1 MSTEQPNRD
10 RMNQLVTRVPAGP
23 LDGPFPQSAPGSPEN
38 TNRERTPLS
47 RTSPIALAAVLAAG
61 GLFIGSAHIFQ
72 PTSASAQEAAD
83 PYEMLPD
90 SANIDAIIRDFR
102 PAALEGGHPDF
113 QSFSGTTTF
122 GLVEEYLDADGKP
135 VAADLRGQKLVNEYR
150 DSVGRPISPWLY
162 DPALGD
168 QEGKLTAG
176 PPSNGLTSA
185 QYFAQWYRDVP
196 GINASK
202 AIDLTLTRVP
212 GTNRYVYDSAT
223 DGPFAHRGG
232 FFPID
237 DELYGNWSSTAR
249 NFHFTTEIG
258 LEFTYVDDAEQLF
271 MFTGDDD
278 VWVFIDGRLVLDLGG
293 LHPIREQYLD
303 LSRLN
308 WLVPGQNYEMK
319 IFHAE
324 RRTNASNFRIETTLM
339 MRPVEL
345 PPVSGLHD

>member
-1 MSTEQPNRD
+1 MSTDQPNRD
-10 RMNQLVTRVPAGP
+10 RVRDLATRVPAGP
-23 LDGPFPQSAPGSPEN
+23 LDGPFPQAEKTPESEAG
-38 TNRERTPLS
+38 TRAKIS
-47 RTSPIALAAVLAAG
+47 RTSPLALAAVLAAG
-61 GLFIGSAHIFQ
+61 GLFIGSAHVFK
-72 PTSASAQEAAD
+72 PAPAAAMESSD
-83 PYEMLPD
+83 PYAALPD
-90 SANIDAIIRDFR
+90 SADIDAVIRDFR
-102 PAALEGGHPDF
+102 PAAMEGGHPDF
-113 QSFSGTTTF
+113 QAYSGTTTF
-122 GLVEEYLDADGKP
+122 GLVVEYLDADGKP

-168 QEGKLTAG
+168 EEGKLAKG

-185 QYFAQWYRDVP
+185 QHFAQWYRDVP
-196 GINASK
+196 GVNASK
-202 AIDLTLTRVP
+202 AIRLTLTRVP

-237 DELYGNWSSTAR
+237 NELYGNWSSTQR

-258 LEFTYVDDAEQLF
+258 LQFTHVDDAEQIF

-303 LSRLN
+303 LSRLD
-308 WLVPGQNYEMK
+308 WLVPGQNYDMK